1 MATMAPVAPTMNA
14 DPWFK
19 VLSRAVMAANDGIM
33 IVEAVRGELCVVF
46 VNSAFE
52 RITGYASAEVVGKR
66 PGMLHCDDAEQSS
79 LLELKRA
86 IAEERAITVVLRNYR
101 KDGELFWNELSVVPV
116 HDDDGCLH
124 HFVGILKDITAQK
137 NAERELMSWV
147 MRLDALTTM
156 SADGLVTFDRVGY
169 LSYAN
174 NAFYSLTGI
183 TANDVR
189 GIDLAGFDR
198 LLAGQCVPGHAYPA
212 VGESRVT
219 DGEGGKADATNPR
232 PNRVCE
238 LRLARPSNR
247 ILVRTVRRDN
257 HGNTLLYLSDV
268 TWQRRLDEMKS
279 EFLATAAHELRTP
292 MASILGYAELLLLRN
307 YDEETRTELLEIIL
321 RQARRSSGLVNEL
334 LDLARIEA
342 GGSKDFKI
350 QSHDLRDIVA
360 EVVAALSG
368 SCPQVSNIPFDR
380 AAPAMVDKEKIH
392 EVLSNLVSNAIKFSA
407 DEKPVVISMQVR
419 NAVMLEEIGIMIA
432 DQGIGMTPEQQARF
446 GERFYRADPSGSVPG
461 TGLGAALCKEIVAHH
476 GGTLEL
482 WSEFGQGSRLTIWLP
497 AATPNQQKAS
507 SLPDRP
513 PAAGQGERANQS
525 HANRHATKAHM
536 P

>member
-1 MATMAPVAPTMNA
+1 MATMARLTAMMNA
-14 DPWFK
+14 NPWLA

-33 IVEAVRGELCVVF
+33 IVESVGGVLRTAF
-46 VNSAFE
+46 VNAAFE

-66 PGMLHCDDAEQSS
+66 PGMLHCMDAAQPA
-79 LLELKRA
+79 LRDLKHA

-101 KDGELFWNELSVVPV
+101 KNGDLFWNELSVVPV
-116 HDDDGCLH
+116 HDDGGCLC

-156 SADGLVTFDRVGY
+156 SADGLVTFDRAGV

-183 TANDVR
+183 TEVDVR

-198 LLAGQCVPGHAYPA
+198 LLANQCAPGQVYPA
-212 VGESRVT
+212 VGESLVT
-219 DGEGGKADATNPR
+219 DGEGGKANATNPC
-232 PNRVCE
+232 PNSVCE

-292 MASILGYAELLLLRN
+292 MASILGYAELLLIRN
-307 YDEETRTELLEIIL
+307 YDDKTRTELLEIIL

-342 GGSKDFKI
+342 GGNKDFEI
-350 QSHDLRDIVA
+350 QRHDLRDVVA

-368 SCPQVSNIPFDR
+368 TYPQVSNISFDH
-380 AAPAMVDKEKIH
+380 AAPAMVDKEKIYQ
-392 EVLSNLVSNAIKFSA
+392 VLSNLVSNAVKFSA
-407 DEKPVVISMQVR
+407 DEQPVVISMQVR
-419 NAVMLEEIGIMIA
+419 NGAVLDEIGITIA

-461 TGLGAALCKEIVAHH
+461 TGLGAALCKEIIAHH

-482 WSEFGQGSRLTIWLP
+482 QSEFGKGSCLTIWLP
-497 AATPNQQKAS
+497 KAMPIQQSAA
-507 SLPDRP
+507 SLSDPYST
-513 PAAGQGERANQS
+513 AGLDEPANQTL
-525 HANRHATKAHM
+525 ANRNATTAHM

>member
-1 MATMAPVAPTMNA
+1 MATLAPVAPTMNA

-33 IVEAVRGELCVVF
+33 IVETISGALSVVF

-66 PGMLHCDDAEQSS
+66 PGMLHCNDVEQPA
-79 LLELKRA
+79 LRELKRA

-101 KDGELFWNELSVVPV
+101 KNGELFWNELSVVPV
-116 HDDDGCLH
+116 HDDGGCLH

-156 SADGLVTFDRVGY
+156 SADGLVTFDRAGY

-174 NAFYSLTGI
+174 NAFHSLTGI
-183 TANDVR
+183 TAVDVR

-198 LLAGQCVPGHAYPA
+198 LLAKQCAPDHAYQP
-212 VGESRVT
+212 VGEPWVKDAER
-219 DGEGGKADATNPR
+219 GKAGATNSCQ
-232 PNRVCE
+232 NSVCE
-238 LRLARPSNR
+238 LRLARPSSR

-292 MASILGYAELLLLRN
+292 MASILGYAELLLLRD
-307 YDEETRTELLEIIL
+307 YDEKTRTELLEIIL

-342 GGSKDFKI
+342 GGNKDFKI
-350 QSHDLRDIVA
+350 QIHDLRDIAA
-360 EVVAALSG
+360 EVVAALCG
-368 SCPQVSNIPFDR
+368 TYPQVSNIPFDR

-392 EVLSNLVSNAIKFSA
+392 QVLSNLVSNAVKFSA
-407 DEKPVVISMQVR
+407 DQQPVVISMQIRHGV
-419 NAVMLEEIGIMIA
+419 VLDEVGITIA

-461 TGLGAALCKEIVAHH
+461 TGLGAALCKEIISHH

-482 WSEFGQGSRLTIWLP
+482 RSEFGQGSRLTIWLP
-497 AATPNQQKAS
+497 VATPIQQTTESVSDQRSTAGHGDPPNQAF
-507 SLPDRP
+507 
-513 PAAGQGERANQS
+513 AI
-525 HANRHATKAHM
+525 RHAAKARM

>member
-1 MATMAPVAPTMNA
+1 MNA
-14 DPWFK
+14 DPWLN

-33 IVEAVRGELCVVF
+33 IVEAIRGALCVVF

-66 PGMLHCDDAEQSS
+66 PGILHCNDVEQMA
-79 LLELKRA
+79 LRDLQRA
-86 IAEERAITVVLRNYR
+86 IAEEKAITVVLRNYR
-101 KDGELFWNELSVVPV
+101 KDGELFWNELTVVPV
-116 HDDDGCLH
+116 HDDAGRLC

-156 SADGLVTFDRVGY
+156 SADGLVTFDRAGY

-183 TANDVR
+183 TAVELR

-198 LLAGQCVPGHAYPA
+198 LFARQCGSGHAYLP
-212 VGESRVT
+212 VGEFLRT
-219 DGEGGKADATNPR
+219 DGEGGAAEAMNPC
-232 PNRVCE
+232 PTSTCE
-238 LRLARPSNR
+238 FRLAPPNGR
-247 ILVRTVRRDN
+247 ILVRTIRRDA

-292 MASILGYAELLLLRN
+292 MASILGYVELLLVRD
-307 YDEETRTELLEIIL
+307 YDVKTRTELLEIIL

-350 QSHDLRDIVA
+350 KSHDLRSIVA
-360 EVVAALSG
+360 EVTAALTG
-368 SCPQVSNIPFDR
+368 AYPQITSIPFDR
-380 AAPAMVDKEKIH
+380 PAPAMVDREKIH
-392 EVLSNLVSNAIKFSA
+392 QVLSNLVSNAVKFSA
-407 DEKPVVISMQVR
+407 DEHPVVISMAIRHLAMHDEV
-419 NAVMLEEIGIMIA
+419 GITVA
-432 DQGIGMTPEQQARF
+432 DQGIGMTPEQQVRF
-446 GERFYRADPSGSVPG
+446 GERFYRCDPSGSVPG
-461 TGLGAALCKEIVAHH
+461 TGLGVALCKEIITHH

-482 WSEFGQGSRLTIWLP
+482 QSEFGRGSRLTIWLP
-497 AATPNQQKAS
+497 LATPIQQ
-507 SLPDRP
+507 
-513 PAAGQGERANQS
+513 PAAGLSEQRSADCLASCKTSPVQTETQA
-525 HANRHATKAHM
+525 KAHM